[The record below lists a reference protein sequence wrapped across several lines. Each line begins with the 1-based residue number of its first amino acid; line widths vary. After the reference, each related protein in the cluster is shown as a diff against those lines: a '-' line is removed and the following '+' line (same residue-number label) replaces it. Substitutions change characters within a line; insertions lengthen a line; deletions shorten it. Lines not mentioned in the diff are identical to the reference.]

1 MGAERPDRTEQI
13 PVTDTP
19 FELGG
24 RTLRSRLILGTGGF
38 KRLETLAEAIRATRA
53 ELVTI
58 ALRRI
63 DPQARGSLTDV
74 LDECGVELLPNT
86 AGCFTARD
94 AVVTAKLAREAF
106 GTDWVKLEVIGD
118 DRTLLPDAPE
128 LLLAAEELVDDGF
141 TVLPYTNDDPI
152 LARRLEDIGCA
163 AVMPLGS
170 PIGSGM
176 GIRNPYN
183 ISLIVERANVPVIL
197 DAGVGTAR
205 DAALAMEL
213 GCDAR
218 AVRERDRPRR
228 TTRSRWPTRSAPP
241 SRPGGSRA
249 APGASRAGCTPRPRR
264 PRRARRPRRR
274 CGEPPEP
281 IDELIDRWERRGPG
295 ATRQRVPRRCA
306 RPTSTTRTR

>member
-1 MGAERPDRTEQI
+1 MAAEIEPQQI

-19 FELGG
+19 FEVGR

-38 KRLETLAEAIRATRA
+38 KRLETLAEAIHATRA

-63 DPQARGSLTDV
+63 DPHARGSLTDV

-128 LLLAAEELVDDGF
+128 LLLAAEELVADGF

-152 LARRLEDIGCA
+152 LARRLEDVGCA

-183 ISLIVERANVPVIL
+183 ISLIVERVDVPVIL
-197 DAGVGTAR
+197 DAGVGTAS

-213 GCDAR
+213 GCDAVLCASAIAR
-218 AVRERDRPRR
+218 AHDPVAMAHAIRAAVEAGRLARGAGRIPRR
-228 TTRSRWPTRSAPP
+228 LHAEASTPDEGLADLTPP
-241 SRPGGSRA
+241 V
-249 APGASRAGCTPRPRR
+249 
-264 PRRARRPRRR
+264 
-274 CGEPPEP
+274 E
-281 IDELIDRWERRGPG
+281 
-295 ATRQRVPRRCA
+295 
-306 RPTSTTRTR
+306 

>member
-1 MGAERPDRTEQI
+1 MATETDPDRTEQI

-170 PIGSGM
+170 PIGSGL
-176 GIRNPYN
+176 GIRNPHN
-183 ISLIVERANVPVIL
+183 IALIRESVTVPVVL
-197 DAGVGTAR
+197 DAGIGTAS

-213 GCDAR
+213 GCDAVLLATSVTR
-218 AVRERDRPRR
+218 ARDPERMATAMRY
-228 TTRSRWPTRSAPP
+228 AVEA
-241 SRPGGSRA
+241 GFQ
-249 APGASRAGCTPRPRR
+249 ASRAGRIPRR
-264 PRRARRPRRR
+264 WYA
-274 CGEPPEP
+274 E
-281 IDELIDRWERRGPG
+281 
-295 ATRQRVPRRCA
+295 A
-306 RPTSTTRTR
+306 STPMHGLPDL